1 MLLLLTAFSQ
11 TFHCK
16 NTKVG
21 TEIIMDSLNLS
32 QPLVARDRHKISGSQ
47 GVMLSVQE
55 WGNPNGQPILFI
67 HAYAMSHLGWLTQ
80 INSHL
85 AEQFRLIT
93 FDHRGHGES
102 DKPLTPD
109 GYDRGDIFA
118 DDIHAIITQLQLN
131 KPVLVAWSM
140 SGALIGDY
148 LEKYGDRNVS
158 GIVFVAAANKLGTPM
173 FQTQAGS
180 VFMQPQAQGI
190 YAGSIYEQIAAFNFI
205 NRALTTNPV
214 SRDAHDII
222 LATSMLTPNVM
233 RRTILMRDIDYRSL
247 YQRLQL
253 PILLVHAKDDRI
265 VLPIAAEELLAVRP
279 DAKYVLY
286 DSGAHA
292 PHWENAEQFNQE
304 LATFVGAIL

>member
-1 MLLLLTAFSQ
+1 
-11 TFHCK
+11 
-16 NTKVG
+16 
-21 TEIIMDSLNLS
+21 MDSFNLNN
-32 QPLVARDRHKISGSQ
+32 PVVARERIRVAGAQ
-47 GVMLSVQE
+47 GVTLSVQE

-67 HAYAMSHLGWLTQ
+67 HAYAMSHLGWLPQ

-85 AEQFRLIT
+85 ADHFRLIT

-109 GYDRGDIFA
+109 GYNQGDLFA
-118 DDIHAIITQLQLN
+118 DDVHAVITQLKLN
-131 KPVLVAWSM
+131 KSMLVAWSM

-190 YAGSIYEQIAAFNFI
+190 YTDSIYEQIAAFNFI

-222 LATSMLTPNVM
+222 LATSMLTPTVM
-233 RRTILMRDIDYRSL
+233 RRTILMRDVDYRSL

-265 VLPIAAEELLAVRP
+265 VLPTAAEELLALRP
-279 DAKYVLY
+279 DAKHILY
-286 DSGAHA
+286 YSGAHA

-304 LATFVGAIL
+304 LVNFVRAIL